1 MNSQAD
7 IYTILCRCR
16 LRYMPIMP
24 IPEFSVLRRTNRNQ
38 AKMRFFSVR
47 PNATLAALLVAAAV
61 GSVQGQVACSPE
73 CENTFRSGC
82 MPHYCGQGNTDSL
95 AWSLCQQ
102 EIDASRGPLGNTCTP
117 RCRDTAGMALAK
129 FCGCDRCAGGPL
141 IPIVQGQ
148 GQGAVQGAVQAQSPG
163 FLSAN
168 RPGSP
173 QSLTSLICTGRPR
186 ADCAVQLDVPES
198 CVGSSSA
205 CPIVFY
211 LHGANGN
218 NRRYASTSGVHTAGY
233 IGVYPQGERGW
244 NTWPKDF
251 NSCRWNDY
259 RCTTDPDEGDFIAS
273 IIAELRD
280 RDATGNVY
288 LVGISNGASLAHR
301 LAANAGPELP
311 IKGIVVDV
319 MPMLASP
326 ERSGPGRLNYNQP
339 GRGSSP
345 VSVLSVMGTTDRLIP
360 YEGGKATVWNDNSFQ
375 LHSALDSMRVWAG
388 YNSCT
393 GFNSPGTSFFS
404 WGVGLFFGRGTKFV
418 YGGCP
423 DGLIVEH
430 YEMEGIGHGAGGVSV
445 DGILMKYDIIND
457 FINRVENP
465 PRSKTVPTTAFDAS
479 CADRNEACE
488 FWASTGE
495 CEANPVYMSE
505 SCTRACDECA
515 VNKSTPP
522 PPAPTATGG
531 TSCQDTNEACE
542 FWASIGECDA
552 NPTYMIPF
560 CARSCDTCA

>member
-1 MNSQAD
+1 
-7 IYTILCRCR
+7 
-16 LRYMPIMP
+16 
-24 IPEFSVLRRTNRNQ
+24 
-38 AKMRFFSVR
+38 MRFFPVR
-47 PNATLAALLVAAAV
+47 TNATLAALLVAAAV

-73 CENTFRSGC
+73 CENAFRSGC
-82 MPHYCGQGNTDSL
+82 MPRYCGQGNSDSV
-95 AWSLCQQ
+95 AWKICQQ
-102 EIDASRGPLGNTCTP
+102 EINAGVGPLAGTCSPGCVGT
-117 RCRDTAGMALAK
+117 GMMTLAK
-129 FCGCDRCAGGPL
+129 FCGCDSGCGDASP
-141 IPIVQGQ
+141 VQGQ
-148 GQGAVQGAVQAQSPG
+148 AIQGQAVQGQAVQGAVGAPRLLSNPPG
-163 FLSAN
+163 
-168 RPGSP
+168 RPQELAG
-173 QSLTSLICTGRPR
+173 ICDGRPR
-186 ADCAVQLDVPES
+186 SNCAVQLDVPQV
-198 CVGSSSA
+198 CVTSTTP

-211 LHGANGN
+211 LHGAEGN
-218 NRRYASTSGVHTAGY
+218 NREYASTSGVHTSGY

-244 NTWPKDF
+244 NTWPKDY
-251 NSCRWNDY
+251 NDCDWNDY
-259 RCTTDPDEGDFIAS
+259 SCTTDPDEGEFFAY
-273 IIAELRD
+273 IIAGLRD
-280 RDATGNVY
+280 RGATGHVY

-515 VNKSTPP
+515 VNKSAPP